1 MCICTEAQRQ
11 RAMCGAARK
20 SSASQ
25 LPKACAQALDLP
37 LVVSRTSRCLM
48 TQSLRSKSP
57 SVIALIMLGGLLFA
71 GCKTSP
77 AKPNAPIVPPEA
89 AATSPAPTPAVKT
102 RPFPGDSFYDLLVA
116 EFALRR
122 GEYDLALGN
131 YLQQAQAT
139 RDTEVTARAARLAQ
153 FLKADRAAL
162 EASELWVSQEPDDL
176 EAQFTLASQ
185 LAKAQRPLEAM
196 PHMVKVLDAGTKANF
211 AIIAAAALQLP
222 DNVQNELLEQ
232 FNQLLTTHKD
242 NVELMTGKALLL
254 QQRGQKAEALAL
266 IRKVLDIA
274 PDETHAIIIEAKLL
288 EEMGRKEEA
297 FARLKQMV
305 DQNPYNRRLRLQY
318 ARLLTQTD
326 MQLAREQFAILVVQS
341 PGDGDMLL
349 SLALVSKETG
359 ALDDAEHYFKQLLA
373 MNQHVQEAHFY
384 LGQIAEQRGER
395 NAAIE
400 HYKEIPPGPDFF
412 VALGRIIEL
421 QLANNNAGAAR
432 QHLRDLRARYPQHAV
447 RLYLIEGELLM
458 VLKDFQGGSE
468 LMTEALK
475 KFPQQPNLLYTRS
488 TFSERRH
495 DMPLLEKDL
504 RAILSKDPNN
514 AIALNALGYSLANQ
528 TNRHAEAY
536 TLIKRAL
543 DQKPDDP
550 AIMDSMGWAEY
561 RRGNLESAREWLEK
575 AYAAFPDPEV
585 AAHLGEVLWQAGSEK
600 RALEI
605 WRKAL
610 EQAPDSDLVRAAIK
624 RFAPDAVVK

>member
-1 MCICTEAQRQ
+1 MTP
-11 RAMCGAARK
+11 
-20 SSASQ
+20 SSRYISFS
-25 LPKACAQALDLP
+25 P
-37 LVVSRTSRCLM
+37 LMFVLV
-48 TQSLRSKSP
+48 
-57 SVIALIMLGGLLFA
+57 GGLLLS
-71 GCKTSP
+71 GCKTLPHSAAPPATAADVAEPKPSP
-77 AKPNAPIVPPEA
+77 A
-89 AATSPAPTPAVKT
+89 PAVKT

-131 YLQQAQAT
+131 YLQQAQST
-139 RDTEVTARAARLAQ
+139 GDIEVTARATRLAQ

-162 EASELWVSQEPDDL
+162 EASELWVSQEPDDM

-211 AIIAAAALQLP
+211 AVIAAAALQQP
-222 DNVQNELLEQ
+222 EAVQSQLLDQ

-254 QQRGQKAEALAL
+254 QQRGEKAEALAL
-266 IRKVLDIA
+266 VRKVLAIA

-288 EEMGRKEEA
+288 EEMGRKDEA
-297 FARLKQMV
+297 FSRLRQMV

-326 MQLAREQFAILVVQS
+326 MKLAREQFAILVAQS

-359 ALDDAEHYFKQLLA
+359 AIDDAEHYFAQLLS
-373 MNQHVQEAHFY
+373 MNQHTQEAHFY
-384 LGQIAEQRGER
+384 LGQIAEQRGDR
-395 NAAIE
+395 TAAIE

-412 VALGRIIEL
+412 VALGRVIEL
-421 QLANNNAGAAR
+421 ELASKNIAGAR
-432 QHLRDLRARYPQHAV
+432 RYLHEMRASYPQHAV

-458 VLKDFQGGSE
+458 LLKDYPAGTE

-488 TFSERRH
+488 TFSEKRH
-495 DMPLLEKDL
+495 DLPLLEKDL
-504 RAILSKDPNN
+504 RAILKKDPSN

-528 TNRHAEAY
+528 TGRYEEAY
-536 TLIKRAL
+536 ALIKRAL

-550 AIMDSMGWAEY
+550 AIMDSMGWVEY
-561 RRGNLESAREWLEK
+561 RRGHLQSAREWLEK

-585 AAHLGEVLWQAGSEK
+585 AVHLGEVLWQAGNEK

-605 WRKAL
+605 WHKAL
-610 EQAPDSDLVRAAIK
+610 TEAPDNELVRAAIK
-624 RFAPDAVVK
+624 RFAPDAITK